1 MLKERDP
8 VSLGSG
14 DSAMNTTRLRISLVA
29 LLLCAPLAY
38 AEAPA
43 AADKPAD
50 AAVTQQMQRMQD
62 NMKNM
67 QAMMAKINASKDP
80 AERQK
85 LMQEHAMAMHAQMQ
99 MMGGMGGMGG
109 SQMGMMN
116 GGNMM
121 KGGGMMS
128 GDTMQQHQAMMGR
141 MAMMEMMM
149 GQMLQH
155 QEAATPPA
163 SK

>member
-1 MLKERDP
+1 
-8 VSLGSG
+8 
-14 DSAMNTTRLRISLVA
+14 MNTIRLRMSLVT
-29 LLLCAPLAY
+29 LLLCAPLVY
-38 AEAPA
+38 AQAPA
-43 AADKPAD
+43 NDKAPQGD
-50 AAVTQQMQRMQD
+50 AAATTQQMQQMQRMQD

-67 QAMMAKINASKDP
+67 QEMMAKIHATKDP

-85 LMQEHAMAMHAQMQ
+85 LMQEHSTAMHAQMN

-109 SQMGMMN
+109 GQMG
-116 GGNMM
+116 M

-128 GDTMQQHQAMMGR
+128 GDMMKEHQAMQGR

-155 QEAATPPA
+155 QEAATSPG